1 MLRNLLIDIC
11 KPQWQAHSSS
21 LLIFL
26 TTVAKSSPSI
36 PTMATSR
43 KLIVAESEILSKVL
57 IIWDGVLPLSLDS
70 QDLQYIV
77 TYIQATRRL
86 TLPIIS
92 FRGISFPVAGLF
104 SGFLAAGAGFD
115 LFTFYKWSRK
125 ASVQR
130 DAVLGG
136 KNVPLWSN
144 LRNAVNPDRA
154 FFELAD
160 ERNNDPLVF
169 HSGLYTLIKEGPQ
182 KPQPGLFLTRLSEKH
197 LTSPMLPVL
206 MGTTDEKQHII

>member
-1 MLRNLLIDIC
+1 
-11 KPQWQAHSSS
+11 
-21 LLIFL
+21 
-26 TTVAKSSPSI
+26 
-36 PTMATSR
+36 MATSK
-43 KLIVAESEILSKVL
+43 KLIVPESEILSSLL
-57 IIWDGVLPLSLDS
+57 IIQDGLPPLSSDSLD
-70 QDLQYIV
+70 LLYLV
-77 TYIQATRRL
+77 AYLQATRRL

-104 SGFLAAGAGFD
+104 SGFLAAGVGYD

-125 ASVQR
+125 SSVQR

-160 ERNNDPLVF
+160 EKNNDPLVF
-169 HSGLYTLIKEGPQ
+169 HSGLYTLNKEGPP
-182 KPQPGLFLTRLSEKH
+182 KPQQESSPTRSLERH
-197 LTSPMLPVL
+197 LTSPMLPAL
-206 MGTTDEKQHII
+206 MGTTDERQHIIKKHEEKPIFSFSIRTCQKLRPF